1 MLPGAPKGRVCAQGK
16 AGGGFPVFVEINIIR
31 LSPTTHLLLT
41 RELEE
46 PQRPG
51 DGGGGENGKKRLQV
65 LKGSVLVPHVL
76 QIQSAPCNKVNAIQG
91 TSALQGLGLQ
101 EEDTD
106 EVP

>member
-65 LKGSVLVPHVL
+65 LKGSVLVLRCPADSVCTV
-76 QIQSAPCNKVNAIQG
+76 QQSERNPRYI
-91 TSALQGLGLQ
+91 SPSGLGAAGGGHR
-101 EEDTD
+101 
-106 EVP
+106 